1 MTKEDDIGAT
11 ESTRAPLTAQGPQ
24 PPGSVAIVGATV
36 IDATGAAEQNDTTIV
51 VVGAQIVALG
61 PAAEI
66 TVPRGA
72 RIVDGRGKFVIPGL
86 WDMHVHVFQ
95 DEYVPL
101 FLVNGVTGIRHMG
114 AAPIHYRWRQQLLDG
129 QLDGPRMLVASRIID
144 GPHPLRPNSIAVVDP
159 HGARR
164 AVQQSVR
171 DGADFLKVYNLV
183 PRSAYFALAE
193 EARNLGIPFVGHVPL
208 GVTVSEAAAAGQ
220 ASIEHLEGV
229 LPATSAHAEAIHHEL
244 AALDVRGFE
253 DMWAVQRLVQRAADT
268 HDPARAQEVYAT
280 FAACDTWQVP
290 TLAVLQAGAYA
301 GSNEFPLTDY
311 LRYIPPDL
319 RGLWEMAQR
328 SQQDA
333 EQRSAAVA
341 MFERQLQVTA
351 DLHHAGINLMAGTDT
366 FVPGFGLHD
375 ELALLVRAGLSEM
388 EALQAATRNPA
399 RYLGLADSLGTIAE
413 GKIADLVVLDG
424 NPLDDI
430 RHTRDIHA
438 LLLGGSLLDSAT
450 LAGLT
455 RKFDDTTG

>member
-86 WDMHVHVFQ
+86 W
-95 DEYVPL
+95 
-101 FLVNGVTGIRHMG
+101 
-114 AAPIHYRWRQQLLDG
+114 
-129 QLDGPRMLVASRIID
+129 
-144 GPHPLRPNSIAVVDP
+144 
-159 HGARR
+159 
-164 AVQQSVR
+164 
-171 DGADFLKVYNLV
+171 
-183 PRSAYFALAE
+183 
-193 EARNLGIPFVGHVPL
+193 
-208 GVTVSEAAAAGQ
+208 
-220 ASIEHLEGV
+220 
-229 LPATSAHAEAIHHEL
+229 
-244 AALDVRGFE
+244 
-253 DMWAVQRLVQRAADT
+253 
-268 HDPARAQEVYAT
+268 
-280 FAACDTWQVP
+280 
-290 TLAVLQAGAYA
+290 
-301 GSNEFPLTDY
+301 
-311 LRYIPPDL
+311 
-319 RGLWEMAQR
+319 EMAQR

-366 FVPGFGLHD
+366 FVPGFSLHD